1 MSLKDLPLK
10 SEDLVRTSSASSTA
24 SGDEIAHLDNAVR
37 RKVDLRLIPLITVL
51 YLCCFLD
58 RSNLG
63 NARIAGMAQDLKLS
77 GMRYQMA
84 AAAFFIT
91 YGLLEVPCNILLK
104 LLRPSI
110 WISSIVLAW
119 GIVMVSMA
127 FVKTWQGLIIARL
140 FLGVA
145 ESGLGPALGFCVT
158 LWYRHDQQ
166 ARPIAF
172 YFSAATLAGAF
183 GGLLAFCIEKMNG
196 LGGLPGWSWIFLL
209 EGLVTIII
217 SLVSFWAMIDYPST
231 ATFLTPAER
240 EHLLDVLRRDTAGE
254 PSHFEMKFVWE
265 TFKSPKS
272 WLQAV
277 IFIGLTVPTYSF
289 TLFLPTII
297 HALGFSATNAQ
308 LLTVPPYAAG
318 CVFTI
323 SIGTLSDRTQ
333 IRGPFITVFSF
344 LGIMGYIML
353 LATDPQKQPAVG
365 YAGCIIA
372 AIGIFPGIALSIA
385 WSAGNAGGSLK
396 KAVIIALVGSVGN
409 LGGICASFVYRTQD
423 TPRFRFGHSVAIGF
437 LILSCLASLSATL
450 WYRRLNQ
457 QKERLCRE
465 NNISL
470 DRKADFS
477 ALGVDSPL
485 FRYVL

>member
-10 SEDLVRTSSASSTA
+10 AEDLVQTSCSSTA
-24 SGDEIAHLDNAVR
+24 SGDGIAHLDNAVR
-37 RKVDLRLIPLITVL
+37 RKIDLRLIPLITIL

-63 NARIAGMAQDLKLS
+63 NARIAGMAEDLKLS

-91 YGLLEVPCNILLK
+91 YSLLEIPCNILLK
-104 LLRPSI
+104 LLRPSM
-110 WISSIVLAW
+110 WISSIVMAW

-140 FLGVA
+140 FLGLA
-145 ESGLGPALGFCVT
+145 ESGLAPALAFCVT

-183 GGLLAFCIEKMNG
+183 GGLLAFGIEKMNG

-217 SLVSFWAMIDYPST
+217 SLVSFWTMIDYPST
-231 ATFLTPAER
+231 ATFLTPVER
-240 EHLLDVLRRDTAGE
+240 EYLLDALRHDTAGE
-254 PSHFEMKFVWE
+254 PSHFEMKFVWD
-265 TFKSPKS
+265 TLKSPKS
-272 WLQAV
+272 WLQAS
-277 IFIGLTVPTYSF
+277 IYIGLTVPIYSF

-297 HALGFSATNAQ
+297 RALGFSATNAQ
-308 LLTVPPYAAG
+308 LLTIPPYAAG
-318 CVFTI
+318 CVSTI
-323 SIGTLSDRTQ
+323 GVGTLSDRTR
-333 IRGPFITVFSF
+333 IRGPFIAAFSL
-344 LGIMGYIML
+344 LGILGYIML
-353 LATDPQKQPAVG
+353 LATNPEKQPAVG
-365 YAGCIIA
+365 YVGCIIA

-396 KAVIIALVGSVGN
+396 KAVIIALIGGVGN

-423 TPRFRFGHSVAIGF
+423 APRFRFGHGVAIGF
-437 LILSCLASLSATL
+437 LFLSCLGSSFATL
-450 WYRRLNQ
+450 WYRRLNR
-457 QKERLCRE
+457 QKAHLCSE
-465 NNISL
+465 KNIPL
-470 DRKADFS
+470 DQKANFS